1 MTSVSCSF
9 SYKTTYL
16 ETIMLPIIQKI
27 ITLSEA
33 RIPYLIQHGDND
45 FFHGSETFVEW
56 IESEIIEMKDELKL
70 WNRVLLEDELGD
82 IFWDYICLL
91 ENLELEGKISKKKV
105 FDRCF
110 TKFSERL
117 NPDGSNNGDWK
128 EVKKVQKE
136 RLIQEINRA
145 N

>member
-1 MTSVSCSF
+1 
-9 SYKTTYL
+9 
-16 ETIMLPIIQKI
+16 MLHSIQKI

-33 RIPYLIQHGDND
+33 RIPHLIQHGDND

-56 IESEIIEMKDELKL
+56 IESEMIEMKDELRL

-91 ENLELEGKISKKKV
+91 ENLEQEGKISKSKV
-105 FDRCF
+105 FDRCW

-117 NPDGSNNGDWK
+117 KSDGSDNGDWA
-128 EVKKVQKE
+128 EVKKKQKE
-136 RLIQEINRA
+136 RLMQEINRA
-145 N
+145 K